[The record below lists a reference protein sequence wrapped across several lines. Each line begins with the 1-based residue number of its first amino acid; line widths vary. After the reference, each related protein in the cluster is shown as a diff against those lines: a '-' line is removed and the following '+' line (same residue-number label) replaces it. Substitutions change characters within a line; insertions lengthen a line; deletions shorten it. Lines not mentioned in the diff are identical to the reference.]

1 MQPSHRYESGRSR
14 VKWRY
19 AADLSRGSLPSTALL
34 DNSILLGISSSMAA
48 KMDRLGELL
57 ADARGRRK
65 LTLRAVQ
72 EAVGISNAYL
82 SQLETGKVQSP
93 SPVVLHKLSELYE
106 LPYETVMEAAGYP
119 PPRNANP
126 SGPTDRLA
134 ARIGKTT
141 PDEEDALV
149 EYLRFIR
156 SQRNRRGRP

>member
-1 MQPSHRYESGRSR
+1 MANQLYSWNRVTGVRACRVPLFDQYIFRLTYRSC
-14 VKWRY
+14 
-19 AADLSRGSLPSTALL
+19 LL
-34 DNSILLGISSSMAA
+34 YQANMATKMA
-48 KMDRLGELL
+48 KLGELL
-57 ADARGRRK
+57 ADARARRK

-82 SQLETGKVQSP
+82 SQLETAKVQSP

-119 PPRNANP
+119 AARP
-126 SGPTDRLA
+126 SQIDGPAERLS

-141 PDEEDALV
+141 PEEEDALV

-156 SQRNRRGRP
+156 SQRTRRGHP

>member
-1 MQPSHRYESGRSR
+1 MSAR
-14 VKWRY
+14 V
-19 AADLSRGSLPSTALL
+19 
-34 DNSILLGISSSMAA
+34 
-48 KMDRLGELL
+48 DRLGELL
-57 ADARGRRK
+57 ADARARRK

-106 LPYETVMEAAGYP
+106 IPYEAVMEVAGYP
-119 PPRNANP
+119 LPRNLKSENLP
-126 SGPTDRLA
+126 DRLA

-156 SQRNRRGRP
+156 SQRSRREK